1 MLDPCVNLVFAC
13 FIRVFKEEAGY
24 DKQYPSKDHNKSIIS
39 FIILFCVSNFVLQ
52 FRFKRLLESL
62 LAICFFLKVV
72 ALLLGKKLNLWHPGI
87 ISIVVVL
94 CAFIIGYSI

>member
-1 MLDPCVNLVFAC
+1 MLDPCVDLVFAC
-13 FIRVFKEEAGY
+13 FIRVCKEETGY
-24 DKQYPSKDHNKSIIS
+24 DKQYPSKDHNSS
-39 FIILFCVSNFVLQ
+39 IILFCVSNFVLQ